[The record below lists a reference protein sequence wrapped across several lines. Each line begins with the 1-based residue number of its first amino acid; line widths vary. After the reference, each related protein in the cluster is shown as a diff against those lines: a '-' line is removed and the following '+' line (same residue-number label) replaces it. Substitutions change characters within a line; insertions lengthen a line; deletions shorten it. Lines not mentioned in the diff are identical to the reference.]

1 MFFAIL
7 DVLIYIRHPRLM
19 ISFIRH
25 MGYWP
30 RPALPRRYNEKYL
43 WRKLFDHDPRFTEC
57 IDKLRV
63 KSRVRERHPGVRL
76 PEVLWEGDD
85 PEEIPA
91 SLLSGNCVVK
101 ANHGCGWN
109 VLVLDGKVDRGEL
122 NRKARKWMRRRYYGR
137 GRGEWGYKNITP
149 RLFVEEMMMAAGA
162 PVDCEYKCYIA
173 GGELIYVYVKV
184 DRFGAEPRE
193 AVLDPDGNYKETIID
208 RARTTV
214 PFPKPGHWDKIVSVA
229 KTMGSEFDFVRCD
242 LYEIDGEIWFSEYT
256 FYSLSGYT
264 FVDWPEVNERL
275 VRAWDIRRSWF
286 LTTPQKG
293 WRAFY
298 AARLKAAL
306 DAPIAQ

>member
-7 DVLIYIRHPRLM
+7 DVMIYIRHPRLVF
-19 ISFIRH
+19 SFVRH

-76 PEVLWEGDD
+76 PDVLWEGDN
-85 PEEIPA
+85 PEDIPA
-91 SLLSGNCVVK
+91 SLLSGDCVVK

-109 VLVLDGKVDRGEL
+109 VLVVDGKVDRSEL
-122 NRKARKWMRRRYYGR
+122 NRKAHKWMRRRYYGR
-137 GRGEWGYKNITP
+137 GRAEWGYRNIVP
-149 RLFVEEMMMAAGA
+149 RLFVEEMVMAGGA
-162 PVDCEYKCYIA
+162 PVDREYKCYVA
-173 GGELIYVYVKV
+173 GGEFIYAYVMV
-184 DRFGAEPRE
+184 DRFGAEPKDV
-193 AVLDPDGNYKETIID
+193 ALDPDGNYKETIID
-208 RARTTV
+208 RSARTV
-214 PFPKPGHWDKIVSVA
+214 PHPKPAQWDKIVSVA

-256 FYSLSGYT
+256 FYSLSGYCS
-264 FVDWPEVNERL
+264 VDWPEVNKRMD
-275 VRAWDIRRSWF
+275 RAWDIRRSWF

>member
-7 DVLIYIRHPRLM
+7 DVMIYIRHPRLVF
-19 ISFIRH
+19 SFVRH

-184 DRFGAEPRE
+184 DRFGDNPLD
-193 AVLDPDGNYKETIID
+193 VLFD
-208 RARTTV
+208 RAGNSRITECSGRYFSV
-214 PFPKPGHWDKIVSVA
+214 HHDKPDNWDAILA
-229 KTMGSEFDFVRCD
+229 AAERLGREFDSVRVD
-242 LYEIDGEIWFSEYT
+242 RYETAGDIWFSEYT
-256 FYSLSGYT
+256 FYSLSGYCS
-264 FVDWPEVNERL
+264 VDWPEVNERMD
-275 VRAWDIRRSWF
+275 RAWDIRRSWF
-286 LTTPQKG
+286 LTKPQKG